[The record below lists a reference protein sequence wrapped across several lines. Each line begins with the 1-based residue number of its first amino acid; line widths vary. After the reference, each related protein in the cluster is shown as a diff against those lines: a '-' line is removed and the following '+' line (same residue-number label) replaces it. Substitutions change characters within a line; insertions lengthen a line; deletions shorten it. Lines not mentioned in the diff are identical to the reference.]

1 MTTFAQIISG
11 KVFDP
16 QPNATEAEYR
26 ARNPVFAAAPVVAQ
40 LVDDGAVHG
49 ATYLGNGSY
58 TNLAQ
63 PAPLPYVTKPIV
75 MTDKQFRKYAAQK
88 LGSEAA
94 VGLIYKAASA
104 SADGDVQYAFMA
116 WSKAQTFEKAEV
128 VALTAVLVTGGIMTQ
143 AQRLTLIGADWPE
156 A

>member
-1 MTTFAQIISG
+1 MTIFAQVVAG
-11 KVFDP
+11 KIFDP

-26 ARNPVFAAAPVVAQ
+26 ARNPVFNAAPVV
-40 LVDDGAVHG
+40 VEVPDGTQQG
-49 ATYLGNGSY
+49 ATSDGQGGWIN
-58 TNLAQ
+58 
-63 PAPLPYVTKPIV
+63 PPPKVPPPYVPKPIT

-88 LGSEAA
+88 LGSAAA
-94 VGLIYKAASA
+94 VGLIYKAAAA

-128 VALTAVLVTGGIMTQ
+128 EALTAVLVTAAIMTG
-143 AQRLTLIGADWPE
+143 AQRDKLIGANWPE